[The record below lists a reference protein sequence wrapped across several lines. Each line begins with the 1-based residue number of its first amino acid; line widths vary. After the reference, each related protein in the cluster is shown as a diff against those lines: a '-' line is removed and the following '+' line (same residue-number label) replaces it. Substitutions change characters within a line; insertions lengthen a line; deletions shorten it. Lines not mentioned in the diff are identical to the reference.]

1 MKRFVFLL
9 TLLATLFAAQ
19 TGRAQAGK
27 YYVDGREVTVEEFR
41 ALPMNR
47 VAKIDVAE
55 EGGVKAY
62 RVTLKS
68 EEQPA
73 AEERKGAR
81 KAGDAPEPAA
91 ERQPGQL
98 DLTGDTDLPFE
109 ERLARAIRKVYDE
122 TTLLKEGDRAADF
135 TAARYAGGEVSLEA
149 CRGKVVLLTF
159 WATWC
164 GPCLKELSP
173 EALPAEVLDR
183 FRDRAD
189 FLFLPVAY
197 TDTPQSLDKF
207 FASEKGAA
215 YAYLKELT
223 AMDSDE
229 TIHGLFATQSIPRS
243 FVIGRDG
250 TIVYGSLGAAAGE
263 VERIAEAIAAALK
276 AE

>member
-1 MKRFVFLL
+1 MKRFLM
-9 TLLATLFAAQ
+9 LLAAIAVALAAY
-19 TGRAQAGK
+19 AQQGK
-27 YYVDGREVTVEEFR
+27 YYVDGREVTAEEFR
-41 ALPMNR
+41 TLPMNR
-47 VAKIDVAE
+47 VAKMDVAE
-55 EGGVKAY
+55 EGGTKVF
-62 RVTLKS
+62 RVRLKP

-73 AEERKGAR
+73 ARERKEAR
-81 KAGDAPEPAA
+81 KEGDASEPAA
-91 ERQPGQL
+91 KRQPGEL

-135 TAARYAGGEVSLEA
+135 TAACYAGGEVSLA
-149 CRGKVVLLTF
+149 DHRGKVVLLTF

-164 GPCLKELSP
+164 GPCLKELAP

-207 FASEKGAA
+207 FASEKGTA
-215 YAYLKELT
+215 YAYLKELA
-223 AMDSDE
+223 AMDPDK
-229 TIHGLFATQSIPRS
+229 TIHGLYATQSIPRS

-263 VERIAEAIAAALK
+263 AERIAEAIAAALE